1 MNINYRWDGLI
12 YTTDNIEVGWLEWKM
27 QTCKAMKFNQEF
39 ICITLKQKM
48 FLVQYINLKDK

>member
-27 QTCKAMKFNQEF
+27 QTCKAMKFN
-39 ICITLKQKM
+39 
-48 FLVQYINLKDK
+48 